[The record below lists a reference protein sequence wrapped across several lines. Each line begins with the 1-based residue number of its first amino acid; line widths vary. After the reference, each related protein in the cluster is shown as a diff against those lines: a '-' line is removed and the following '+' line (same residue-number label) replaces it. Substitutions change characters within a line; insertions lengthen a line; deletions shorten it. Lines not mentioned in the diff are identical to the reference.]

1 MELKNIGIDFPH
13 KKGEFSQ
20 KIKNSHY
27 TLCCFSTPFVYLYE
41 GKMLEG
47 EAGDILL
54 NTPNSIV
61 FHGPRENSN
70 NGFVNDWLHIDGED
84 FSQLINKYPIPLNV
98 SFNVG
103 ESYFLRKFFKKLMS
117 EYISKN
123 IGYNDIIDATVTDM
137 IIKTHRTYQKLNSVD
152 ETFENIAIVKHSI
165 IKNPSK
171 NWTVNELT
179 KLSGYSIS
187 RFCELYKKI
196 YHISPMN
203 DVINQRI
210 TLAKRLLESGQA
222 SVSYVAQTCG
232 YNTINYFSKQFKEH
246 TGYSP
251 SDYTK
256 FHIVD

>member
-13 KKGEFSQ
+13 KKGEFTQ
-20 KIKNSHY
+20 KMKNSYY
-27 TLCCFSTPFVYLYE
+27 TLCCFSTPFLYMCD
-41 GKMLEG
+41 GQMLEG

-54 NTPNSIV
+54 NTPNTIV

-70 NGFVNDWLHIDGED
+70 SGFVNDWLHIEGDD
-84 FSQLINKYPIPLNV
+84 FSRLINKYPIPLNV

-103 ESYFLRKFFKKLMS
+103 ESYFLRKFFNKLMS
-117 EYISKN
+117 EYVSKN
-123 IGYNDIIDATVTDM
+123 IGYTDIINTTVTDM
-137 IIKTHRTYQKLNSVD
+137 VIKIHRAYQKLYSFD
-152 ETFENIAIVKHSI
+152 DSIKDIAIVRRDI

-171 NWTVNELT
+171 NWTLNELT
-179 KLSGYSIS
+179 KLSGYSPS

-196 YHISPMN
+196 YQISPMN

-210 TLAKRLLESGQA
+210 ILAKRLLESGQA

-251 SDYTK
+251 SEYTK
-256 FHIVD
+256 LHIND